1 LSWRWVAAADVG
13 HLPDH
18 EMTEAEHGGT
28 AALAQH
34 SHLFRGRTGR
44 DSDARVARAE
54 GGSRRPRS
62 WAIPAGSPGT
72 LGVVPLPRWRGCHG
86 CRYRGGRCGG
96 GGDGGRPDGC
106 LARVRATSRLV
117 FLGSLGEPGAPKE
130 DGPH

>member
-1 LSWRWVAAADVG
+1 
-13 HLPDH
+13 
-18 EMTEAEHGGT
+18 MTEAEHGGT

-72 LGVVPLPRWRGCHG
+72 LGVVPLPSGTFLASALLTGVCAGQVPFWWLLGVLPKWVIGWVRIGRGPM
-86 CRYRGGRCGG
+86 RCSTAAVSYTH
-96 GGDGGRPDGC
+96 
-106 LARVRATSRLV
+106 LRAHET
-117 FLGSLGEPGAPKE
+117 
-130 DGPH
+130 